1 MTESSGA
8 GAPVT
13 GILAER
19 RWSLVL
25 LLGGVGDIVGS
36 LLPLFI
42 VTALDLPVAA
52 ATSAVAAYTG
62 GSLLAQLLLWG
73 RLADRL
79 DEPRILIILGTLGQG
94 ALIVGL
100 AVLPVA
106 GGVVGLALVLGAVAV
121 SMDGALLRLA
131 LGSLEDRNRLR
142 AASRFSILV
151 QRGALVGLASS
162 TIALA
167 LLPRWLDA
175 ETALRVVLAS
185 VGGFVIVES
194 LLVLN
199 TALGHRA
206 MPRLARSL
214 RDLAEEGALLL
225 FGTAT
230 TPIQQLIRFRRPEAS
245 PGAGREQVSDT
256 LLIMLAA
263 LAVVHFGYAMQG
275 SLVAV
280 YLRERADV
288 PSSLVVAV
296 LLGGSVM
303 TSVGLARISEWLEW
317 VPPVQVQVLAAAV
330 RAVAFALFALIA
342 TQPTLHVGIVGFV
355 LAFFVSQ
362 LALGGVMA
370 SNARR
375 LAALAPTSRR
385 AEVAAWQSGAIGTG
399 AVAGALLGGA
409 IAGGFGYPPAFLTAA
424 VIAGLGAVV
433 LLRR

>member
-1 MTESSGA
+1 MAESSGA
-8 GAPVT
+8 DTPTT

-25 LLGGVGDIVGS
+25 LLGGIGDIVGS

-42 VTALDLPVAA
+42 VTALELPVAV
-52 ATSAVAAYTG
+52 ATSAVAAYTA
-62 GSLLAQLLLWG
+62 GSLVAQLLLWG

-94 ALIVGL
+94 VLIVGL
-100 AVLPVA
+100 AVLPLS

-131 LGSLEDRNRLR
+131 VGSLEDRDRLR

-162 TIALA
+162 TVALA

-175 ETALRVVLAS
+175 EMALRVVLAS

-199 TALGHRA
+199 TTLGQRAL
-206 MPRLARSL
+206 PRLGRSIREL
-214 RDLAEEGALLL
+214 GEQGALLL
-225 FGTAT
+225 FSTAA
-230 TPIQQLIRFRRPEAS
+230 TPVQQLVRFRRLEAS
-245 PGAGREQVSDT
+245 PRAGREQVSDT

-303 TSVGLARISEWLEW
+303 TSVGLSRISEWLEW
-317 VPPVQVQVLAAAV
+317 VPPVQVQVLAAGV
-330 RAVAFALFALIA
+330 RALAFGLFALIA
-342 TQPTLHVGIVGFV
+342 TQPTLLVGIVGFV
-355 LAFFVSQ
+355 LSFLVSQ

-399 AVAGALLGGA
+399 AVAGALLGGG

-424 VIAGLGAVV
+424 VIAGVGALV